1 MTIAA
6 GGTRLLVVGA
16 SGLVGGALTEQAS
29 RAGYRVLGAARRP
42 QGWATRALDLTR
54 PDQIESVLKEFEA
67 QAVFVCSAY
76 AHVDGCER
84 DISRSALENVQSVAN
99 LIEALRG
106 SKTLVG
112 FYSTDQVFDG
122 SRDYFVESDQVHP
135 LNVYARHKREAE
147 VLLLERGQ
155 TLVVRSAWIFGRE
168 LLQKN
173 FVYQT
178 IRAAQRGESLKVPIA
193 QSGNPTWSE
202 WLASSTLELLQQ
214 GLSGVVHLTGGETLT
229 KSDWAHQV
237 IRDLSLPPIE
247 VLEVPPA
254 EAGQVAPRPSRV
266 VLKSE
271 RHSLIQPPLRSILE
285 LLKTRF
291 AQL

>member
-16 SGLVGGALTEQAS
+16 SGLVGGALTEQSA

-135 LNVYARHKREAE
+135 LNVYARHKREA
-147 VLLLERGQ
+147 
-155 TLVVRSAWIFGRE
+155 
-168 LLQKN
+168 
-173 FVYQT
+173 
-178 IRAAQRGESLKVPIA
+178 
-193 QSGNPTWSE
+193 
-202 WLASSTLELLQQ
+202 
-214 GLSGVVHLTGGETLT
+214 
-229 KSDWAHQV
+229 
-237 IRDLSLPPIE
+237 
-247 VLEVPPA
+247 
-254 EAGQVAPRPSRV
+254 
-266 VLKSE
+266 
-271 RHSLIQPPLRSILE
+271 
-285 LLKTRF
+285 
-291 AQL
+291 